1 MAKSPKTHNK
11 VVPQPVPQPLPQQ
24 ISSSTS
30 SIISNKDGSKELKSI
45 LKEPRRE
52 PRKEKLPP
60 PPTVA
65 PTSTSTPVLQPV
77 KSEEKI
83 DEQDEEEDEL
93 DEEDDEKEDGD
104 DDYYHN
110 LFYDIIKEELPDVN
124 QNPAD
129 AGKDSYYPYDHFQD
143 DVVCVLAEIY
153 ENSGYLVIPDT
164 DMVQKIAKL
173 KIKDSKLQNE
183 FIFGTD
189 KNIDGGIYSVIK
201 KYTDPIRKSQWDN
214 FEKKYSEEE

>member
-1 MAKSPKTHNK
+1 MAKSPKIHK
-11 VVPQPVPQPLPQQ
+11 VVAPQPPVPQQ
-24 ISSSTS
+24 ISSSSTS

-60 PPTVA
+60 PTVA
-65 PTSTSTPVLQPV
+65 PTPTPTSTPVQP
-77 KSEEKI
+77 EKI
-83 DEQDEEEDEL
+83 EEEEEEEEEEEDEEV
-93 DEEDDEKEDGD
+93 DEEDGD

-110 LFYDIIKEELPDVN
+110 LFYDIIKEELPEVN

-129 AGKDSYYPYDHFQD
+129 GGKDSYYPYDHFQD

-214 FEKKYSEEE
+214 FEKKYSEEKEE

>member
-1 MAKSPKTHNK
+1 MAKSPKIHK
-11 VVPQPVPQPLPQQ
+11 VVAQQ

-30 SIISNKDGSKELKSI
+30 SIVSNKDGSKELKSI

-52 PRKEKLPP
+52 PRKEKLTP

-65 PTSTSTPVLQPV
+65 PTPTSTPVLQPV
-77 KSEEKI
+77 KSAEEKI
-83 DEQDEEEDEL
+83 EEEDG
-93 DEEDDEKEDGD
+93 EEDGEVEEEDGD

-110 LFYDIIKEELPDVN
+110 LFYDIIKEELPEVN